1 MKKKFSLN
9 ALMHNRRLMMIFSVI
24 AAIVIWALVAYGP
37 SNVIRKTM
45 TLDGSVELSAYAQQ
59 NNIRVLGD
67 THFPVEVTLEGP
79 RSVLD
84 SLSRDED
91 LRAAVDA
98 SQILNAGRY
107 TLDILVSKIN
117 SKNADFDIVDINPRT
132 VTVECDNW
140 HNSNFQVNINIDQVR
155 VSDPENEQLGAAIL
169 DQTYL
174 QNGMI
179 QLEGPKSVVSKVAAI
194 EARVETDKPISE
206 AQVYA
211 ARLLA
216 LDEDGSPLSAAEMT
230 NCSFIDLNTGM
241 ALNTDTINVT
251 VPVYVQKTVQFH
263 YELANVPAAY
273 QNRKDLVTLSASS
286 VTLIGPRETLDGLGD
301 GFGDLGT
308 FDFDLLTPEK
318 AVQTFELNLPSG
330 VRVLEGI
337 DAVTATMPIG
347 GCMSKTLDLPLMT
360 LDDLTVLNTPGD
372 RSITIQLPQ
381 VLKGIRLYGSA
392 ASLEALTSE
401 DLVATIDAASNTNKG
416 SVRFEVRITAPDY
429 PDVWV
434 YYGETDE
441 QGQEVEKIFEIYA
454 SVK

>member
-1 MKKKFSLN
+1 MKKKISLN
-9 ALMHNRRLMMIFSVI
+9 NLMHNRRLMMILSVV
-24 AAIVIWALVAYGP
+24 AAIVIWSLVAYGP
-37 SNVIRKTM
+37 SNVIKKTM
-45 TLDGSVELSAYAQQ
+45 VLDGTVELSTYAQQ

-84 SLSRDED
+84 SLSRDND
-91 LRAAVDA
+91 LRASVDA

-107 TLDILVSKIN
+107 TLDVLVSKTN
-117 SKNADFDIVDINPRT
+117 SKNSDFDIVNISPRT

-140 HNSNFQVNINIDQVR
+140 HNSNFQVNVNIDQVQ
-155 VSDPENEQLGAAIL
+155 VSDPDTEQLGAPIL

-179 QLEGPKSVVSKVAAI
+179 QLEGPKSVVSRVASI
-194 EARVETDKPISE
+194 EARVETDKPISD

-216 LDEDGSPLSAAEMT
+216 LDENGEALSVQEMS

-241 ALNTDTINVT
+241 ALNTDTLNVT
-251 VPVYVQKTVQFH
+251 VPVYVQKTVDFH

-273 QNRKDLVTLSASS
+273 QNRDDLVTLSSSS
-286 VTLIGPRETLDGLGD
+286 VTLIGPRETLDSLENS
-301 GFGDLGT
+301 FGDLGV

-318 AVQTFELNLPSG
+318 AVQTFTLQLPSG

-337 DAVTATMPIG
+337 DTVTATMPIG
-347 GCMSKTLDLPLMT
+347 DCVSKTLDLPIQT
-360 LDDLTVLNTPGD
+360 LDDLTVLNTPDD
-372 RSITIQLPQ
+372 RTITIQLPQ
-381 VLKGIRLYGSA
+381 VLKGVRLYGSA
-392 ASLEALTSE
+392 ASLASLTAE
-401 DLVATIDAASNTNKG
+401 DLVATIDADSNTNKG
-416 SVRFEVRITAPDY
+416 SIRFEVRITVPHY

-434 YYGETDE
+434 YYGGTDE
-441 QGQEVEKIFEIYA
+441 QGQEVEKVYEIYA